1 MFSTNVVEFKEPGVG
16 VVELVDCV
24 SDLFGETNGG
34 EKLVGEG
41 GVDSIETFT
50 PVV

>member
-1 MFSTNVVEFKEPGVG
+1 MFSTNVVKFKEPGVG
-16 VVELVDCV
+16 VVEFVGCV

-41 GVDSIETFT
+41 GVNPVETFA